1 MAKQTIKSCNRII
14 SFFKRS
20 HIVGKLLADAATT
33 LQIEGGGLKTYSETR
48 WTSMYEAANSVS
60 RLRIAL
66 EHVSLFIFNFI
77 NYNCLNLKIINKYYI
92 YRY

>member
-1 MAKQTIKSCNRII
+1 MARQTIKGCNQII

-20 HIVGKLLADAATT
+20 HIVGKLLAIAATT

-60 RLRIAL
+60 RLQSAL
-66 EHVSLFIFNFI
+66 EHVSPFII
-77 NYNCLNLKIINKYYI
+77 
-92 YRY
+92 